1 MVGMLR
7 TIAHL
12 PNIKFV
18 GIDMAEFVLR
28 LLLDR
33 IFQITDGFVARN
45 LSPKDAF
52 DVVSENRTVER
63 DDRIH
68 EEGFGLLKY
77 TLLRTHHWG
86 LPFSMQQSA
95 NTVHL

>member
-12 PNIKFV
+12 PNIKLM

-33 IFQITDGFVARN
+33 IFQFIDGFVARN
-45 LSPKDAF
+45 PSPKDAS
-52 DVVSENRTVER
+52 DVVSEKRTVER
-63 DDRIH
+63 DYLIH
-68 EEGFGLLKY
+68 EEGFGQGVIGLLTFK
-77 TLLRTHHWG
+77 G
-86 LPFSMQQSA
+86 
-95 NTVHL
+95 